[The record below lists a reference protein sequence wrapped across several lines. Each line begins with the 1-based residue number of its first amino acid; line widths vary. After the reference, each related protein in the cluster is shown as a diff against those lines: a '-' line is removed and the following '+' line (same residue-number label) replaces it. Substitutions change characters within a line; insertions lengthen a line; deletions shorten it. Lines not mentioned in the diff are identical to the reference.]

1 MAFYFIGTGL
11 GLTAAA
17 GIFGTISQNKISNAQ
32 LSLAQ
37 DQQGKQDWSFQQLQQ
52 LITNPQSFF
61 QSPVYTSAALQ
72 GTSAVERGEAAGGY
86 AGSGN
91 MAAAL
96 QSYGQSF
103 GQQQLF
109 NQEQLLAGMS
119 GTSANPSTALS
130 GASAATQAG
139 VGNLSS
145 LAGLASFFGT
155 SGILGGGGGA
165 QYDPYETA
173 AWTNQAMDQVGQL
186 PTYNPSLT
194 PNLGQSQ

>member
-145 LAGLASFFGT
+145 LAGLAAFFGT
-155 SGILGGGGGA
+155 SGVLGGGA
-165 QYDPYETA
+165 QYDPSVTA
-173 AWTNQAMDQVGQL
+173 AWTDQALNQVGQ